1 MRFACFAAVALLAA
15 CATTPSPAVPI
26 AGTPAD
32 VSTLVG
38 DWTGEYRS
46 VESGRS
52 GSIVFKLDA
61 RTDTARGDIAMVSRE
76 AGMSQDDA
84 VHIAMSRQAAN
95 QVLTIRFVRI
105 TGTTVSGAID
115 PYQSPDCSCQL
126 VTVFRG
132 ELKGNR
138 MEGTFRTMHS
148 GADLPT
154 QQGTWWATR
163 QR

>member
-1 MRFACFAAVALLAA
+1 MRAACLVAVALTAA
-15 CATTPSPAVPI
+15 CATNPSPPVPVTG
-26 AGTPAD
+26 APAD

-38 DWTGEYRS
+38 EWTGEYRS

-52 GSIVFKLDA
+52 GSILFKLGA
-61 RTDTARGDIAMVSRE
+61 GRDTANGDIVMVSHD
-76 AGMSQDDA
+76 AGMSHDDA
-84 VHIAMSRQAAN
+84 VNIAMTRQAAN

-132 ELKGNR
+132 EVKGNR
-138 MEGTFRTMHS
+138 MEGTFRTTSS
-148 GADLPT
+148 GSDTPT
-154 QQGTWWATR
+154 QQGTWWATKN
-163 QR
+163 